1 MTDVVDKIEQDHRA
15 VEELF
20 AKFKE
25 SSDRA
30 IAEKICDALEQHTKA
45 EEDAVYP
52 VMKSELRQGAEEI
65 AEAEHEHA
73 DAKKFI
79 AQIRGTDDQ
88 DTLVSLM
95 TDLEAAIQ
103 HHVEEE
109 ESEILPQAREE
120 LPSDEL
126 EELGEKFDEAKAGA

>member
-15 VEELF
+15 VEALF
-20 AKFKE
+20 AEFKR
-25 SSDRA
+25 SSDRT
-30 IAEKICDALEQHTKA
+30 IADRICDELEQHTKA

-52 VMKSELRQGAEEI
+52 VMKSELRQGDEEI

-73 DAKKFI
+73 DAKQLI
-79 AQIRGTDDQ
+79 AQIRATDDQ

-95 TDLEAAIQ
+95 GELESAIQ
-103 HHVEEE
+103 HHVHEE
-109 ESEILPQAREE
+109 ESELLPQAREE

-126 EELGEKFDEAKAGA
+126 EELGEKFDEAKADA